1 MGLVDWQA
9 VWVPTMG
16 LLELVV
22 RGSLVYLGI
31 LGALRLFR
39 REGGA
44 LNTADLLM
52 IVLVAD
58 AAQNAMSSKYSSVT
72 EGAVLVATI
81 VAWNYALDWLSFHS
95 PFVRRLL
102 QAAPLPLIIDGKL
115 HRRNMRSELLT
126 LSDLKEQLRKQG
138 VEDVREVK
146 RCYMEGDGALSIMKR
161 EKGEDD
167 RPNTPPSAAQPG
179 R

>member
-1 MGLVDWQA
+1 MGSIDWQGM
-9 VWVPTMG
+9 WIPTVSI
-16 LLELVV
+16 LELFL

-31 LGALRLFR
+31 LAAMRLFR

-44 LNTADLLM
+44 LSTADLLM

-58 AAQNAMSSKYSSVT
+58 AAQNAMSTKYNSVT

-81 VAWNYALDWLSFHS
+81 VCWNYVLDWMSFHS
-95 PFVRRLL
+95 PRFRRLL
-102 QAAPLPLIIDGKL
+102 QAAPLALIVDGQL

-126 LSDLKEQLRKQG
+126 LADLKEQLRKQG
-138 VEDVREVK
+138 VENVREVK
-146 RCYMEGDGALSIMKR
+146 RCYMEGDGTLSIIKV
-161 EKGEDD
+161 DD
-167 RPNTPPSAAQPG
+167 EADAEPPTPSLVLPG